1 MEKYYCVNCD
11 DEREAKIECV
21 QEQMTHKGIAFT
33 YPRYNLIC
41 LTCGKEIY
49 DYDLERK
56 NSLLRA
62 DAYRKA
68 AGLLTSEEI
77 KAIRLKYHCSQNEFS
92 KILNLGDKAI
102 AKYESGS
109 IQDSQIDSYIAL
121 MKDSKNFYSQKMKS
135 LSVKPLTFEMIQM
148 DLKLYLIDLSL
159 TEMNKTKTES
169 SPCCFKGKRIN
180 NLLQIA

>member
-1 MEKYYCVNCD
+1 MEKYYCSNCD
-11 DEREAKIECV
+11 EEREAKIECV
-21 QEQMTHKGIAFT
+21 EEQVTYKGITFT

-68 AGLLTSEEI
+68 AGLLISYEI
-77 KAIRLKYHCSQNEFS
+77 KAIRLKYHCSQSEFS

-109 IQDSQIDSYIAL
+109 IQDSQIDSYISL
-121 MKDSKNFYSQKMKS
+121 MKDDDKFFSQKRKS
-135 LSVKPLTFEMIQM
+135 LSVS
-148 DLKLYLIDLSL
+148 D
-159 TEMNKTKTES
+159 
-169 SPCCFKGKRIN
+169 
-180 NLLQIA
+180 